1 MHVILHGAQ
10 TSVAVAI
17 AMAIA
22 EAVAVAM
29 ALAVIVVHACFSDSP
44 LCRVRHVTCGFVR
57 VGNVYAHT
65 DSRLS
70 MLDFQTR
77 LCDVFL
83 RLALRQVIDICIPT
97 YPQQG
102 PKFC

>member
-44 LCRVRHVTCGFVR
+44 LCRVRNVTFGCVR

-65 DSRLS
+65 DR
-70 MLDFQTR
+70 
-77 LCDVFL
+77 
-83 RLALRQVIDICIPT
+83 
-97 YPQQG
+97 
-102 PKFC
+102 